1 MSDPQAIQFAGE
13 SNGSAAVVFSGP
25 PQRLRGHFRLVNPS
39 GQKLKLT
46 SLPIETE
53 GLMGSA
59 RLPLRSVSVG
69 ARLSP
74 GEQALIPG
82 TLQLDPQTPPGSYQ
96 FSVNINGQSIPAT
109 AHVTDVVDFRMEPAS
124 VTLLVGA
131 ETSFERTF
139 VIENAGNVP
148 LPLGERC
155 EAPLID
161 SIDLES
167 AMLTG
172 LHEAL
177 EDELKLKLDAWLNEW
192 GRRSGGMLAIVRDPI
207 ILRPGQKITAKATF
221 ELPEDLKPFR
231 CYHAD
236 LQLYN
241 ATVSVDIY
249 TTRKAGSDEPKT
261 PRKRGKSDGL

>member
-1 MSDPQAIQFAGE
+1 MGDPQSIQFAGNG
-13 SNGSAAVVFSGP
+13 NGSASVVFSGP
-25 PQRLRGHFRLVNPS
+25 PHRLRGNFRLMNPS

-46 SLPIETE
+46 NIPIETE
-53 GLMGSA
+53 GLLGPA
-59 RLPLRSVSVG
+59 RLPLRTVSLG
-69 ARLSP
+69 ARLAP

-82 TLQLDPQTPPGSYQ
+82 TLRLDPQTPPGSYD
-96 FSVNINGQSIPAT
+96 FSVNIAGQSVPAT
-109 AHVTDVVDFRMEPAS
+109 AHVTDVVDFRMEPTT

-172 LHEAL
+172 LHEAR
-177 EDELKLKLDAWLNEW
+177 EDELKLKVDAWLDEW
-192 GRRSGGMLAIVRDPI
+192 GRRSGGMLAILRDPI

-241 ATVSVDIY
+241 ATVAVDIY
-249 TTRKAGSDEPKT
+249 TTRKAGSDTAKT

>member
-1 MSDPQAIQFAGE
+1 MDGPQSIQFAG
-13 SNGSAAVVFSGP
+13 SGNGSAAVVFSGP
-25 PQRLRGHFRLVNPS
+25 PKRLRGHFRLVNP
-39 GQKLKLT
+39 GTEKLKLT
-46 SLPIETE
+46 SVLIETD
-53 GLMGSA
+53 GLLGPA
-59 RLPLRSVSVG
+59 RLPVRTVSIG
-69 ARLSP
+69 ARLGP
-74 GEQALIPG
+74 GEQGLVPG
-82 TLQLDPQTPPGSYQ
+82 TIQLDPHTPPGSYE
-96 FSVNINGQSIPAT
+96 FSVNIAGQSIQAT

-155 EAPLID
+155 EAPLTD

-167 AMLTG
+167 TMLLG

-177 EDELKLKLDAWLNEW
+177 EDELKLKVDAWLNEW
-192 GRRSGGMLAIVRDPI
+192 GRRSGGMLAIVREPI
-207 ILRPGQKITAKATF
+207 ILRPGQKISAKATF
-221 ELPEDLKPFR
+221 EVPAGLKPFR
-231 CYHAD
+231 SYHAN

-249 TTRKAGSDEPKT
+249 TTRKAGSDSGKT
-261 PRKRGKSDGL
+261 PQKRGKSDVL

>member
-1 MSDPQAIQFAGE
+1 
-13 SNGSAAVVFSGP
+13 V
-25 PQRLRGHFRLVNPS
+25 RLG
-39 GQKLKLT
+39 
-46 SLPIETE
+46 
-53 GLMGSA
+53 
-59 RLPLRSVSVG
+59 
-69 ARLSP
+69 P
-74 GEQALIPG
+74 GEQGLIPG
-82 TLQLDPQTPPGSYQ
+82 TIQLDPQTPPGSYE
-96 FSVNINGQSIPAT
+96 FSVNIAGQSIQAT

-155 EAPLID
+155 EAPLTD

-167 AMLTG
+167 TMLAG

-177 EDELKLKLDAWLNEW
+177 EDDLKLKLDAWLNEW
-192 GRRSGGMLAIVRDPI
+192 GKRSVGMLAIVREPI

-221 ELPEDLKPFR
+221 EVPKDLKSFR
-231 CYHAD
+231 CYRAE

-241 ATVSVDIY
+241 ATVAVDIY
-249 TTRKAGSDEPKT
+249 TTRKTGSDKQKT
-261 PRKRGKSDGL
+261 HRKRGKSDVL